1 MVSFYPMKYGRA
13 SLAVMEGLEDIEEI
27 DLYLEASTCVNC
39 HQLSSMNMILEG
51 KIHQL
56 EKFSLNNEQRLK
68 FMEENSIAWEKKALE
83 YEVNLEILI
92 KQRGSLQEE
101 IQDLQKKNDK
111 LLKEVEGL
119 YTEIER
125 KPEIPPPPPPPPP
138 PPKFKLNFWKPS
150 KKQRSKSLN
159 RVEDLRIME
168 RNPHAPMVLNSDILD
183 AIKNR
188 RYSLKHVDPIKEKE
202 KQRLLRKESD
212 QYYSEFDIAKI
223 IERQIA
229 LAFSD
234 ESDEETEEWI
244 NKKINNDKGSFSS
257 LDSNGSFRLQSKNT
271 NKKCKSF

>member
-1 MVSFYPMKYGRA
+1 
-13 SLAVMEGLEDIEEI
+13 
-27 DLYLEASTCVNC
+27 
-39 HQLSSMNMILEG
+39 
-51 KIHQL
+51 
-56 EKFSLNNEQRLK
+56 
-68 FMEENSIAWEKKALE
+68 
-83 YEVNLEILI
+83 
-92 KQRGSLQEE
+92 
-101 IQDLQKKNDK
+101 
-111 LLKEVEGL
+111 
-119 YTEIER
+119 
-125 KPEIPPPPPPPPP
+125 
-138 PPKFKLNFWKPS
+138 